1 MQVFVVW
8 QPMLATDVAPPVTAV
23 LRRVSDARA
32 RQYWDPNHLLARQL
46 AADARRPQPEPECCE
61 RSGIL
66 WDLAAVYPAGSRW
79 EERLPPATFFN
90 GPVADVADAIGAAVL
105 RPPRPTASGA
115 YNGDLSRT
123 ALVTLASKGAVR

>member
-1 MQVFVVW
+1 VQVFVVW

-23 LRRVSDARA
+23 LRRVGDGRA
-32 RQYWDPNHLLARQL
+32 RQYWDPNHLLAKQL
-46 AADARRPQPEPECCE
+46 AADARQPQPEPECCE

-66 WDLAAVYPAGSRW
+66 WDLAAVYPVGSRW

-105 RPPRPTASGA
+105 RPPRPTASAG
-115 YNGDLSRT
+115 RT
-123 ALVTLASKGAVR
+123 MSTSPEPHWPLASKGAVR